1 MKILITG
8 YYGAGNF
15 GDDIMLEAFCKN
27 IKEKNKNIKI
37 SILKMYDKKLNINLD
52 KDVKV
57 INFYKIPK
65 LKAKI
70 FKYLVKKYDMF
81 LWVGGT
87 CFTDEDGNGFY
98 NYMNLAKESGT
109 KFGYV
114 GVGIGKLTIKDRI
127 EKTKYLLENCDFI
140 SFRDKR
146 SYEYAK
152 SIVSKKKNM
161 YLTED
166 LAYLFIN
173 SVMNKK
179 VVKENKKRKVI
190 VSWRNLLNYKTI
202 EEEKKMIDILIN
214 FLKEIMNEKI
224 ETDILILPLDDIK
237 DYKKNK
243 EIYNELKK
251 FENEKVKVLY
261 KENLTP
267 KEKVTEILKGNINIS
282 SRLHGIFVS
291 EIANIKTIGISYS
304 IKIDEFLESIGKNC
318 DLISIDDLEEGKLYS
333 IYKAENKNV
342 TDELVK
348 EKVYKSKKNIEYL
361 IEFLE
366 KR

>member
-27 IKEKNKNIKI
+27 IKAKNKNVKI
-37 SILKMYDKKLNINLD
+37 SILKMYDKNLNINLD
-52 KDVKV
+52 KDIKI

-70 FKYLVKKYDMF
+70 FKYIVKKYDMF
-81 LWVGGT
+81 LWGGGT

-98 NYMNLAKESGT
+98 NYMNLAMESGV

-127 EKTKYLLENCDFI
+127 EKTQYLLKNCDFI

-146 SYEYAK
+146 SYDYAK
-152 SIVSKKKNM
+152 SIVPNKKNM

-173 SVMNKK
+173 SLMDKK
-179 VVKENKKRKVI
+179 IVKENEKRKII
-190 VSWRNLLNYKTI
+190 VSWRNLINYKTI
-202 EEEKKMIDILIN
+202 EEEKKMINTLIS
-214 FLKEIMNEKI
+214 FLKEIMNEKVDT
-224 ETDILILPLDDIK
+224 EILILPLDDIK
-237 DYKKNK
+237 DCKKNK
-243 EIYNELKK
+243 EIYNELKN

-267 KEKVTEILKGNINIS
+267 KEKINEILKADLNIC
-282 SRLHGIFVS
+282 SRLHGILVS
-291 EIANIKTIGISYS
+291 ELANIKTIGISYS
-304 IKIDEFLESIGKNC
+304 IKIDEFLESIGKKC
-318 DLISIDDLEEGKLYS
+318 DLINIDALEKEKLYS
-333 IYKAENKNV
+333 IYKSESKNI
-342 TDELVK
+342 TSEFIK
-348 EKVYKSKKNIEYL
+348 EKVSKSKKNIEYL

-366 KR
+366 KE